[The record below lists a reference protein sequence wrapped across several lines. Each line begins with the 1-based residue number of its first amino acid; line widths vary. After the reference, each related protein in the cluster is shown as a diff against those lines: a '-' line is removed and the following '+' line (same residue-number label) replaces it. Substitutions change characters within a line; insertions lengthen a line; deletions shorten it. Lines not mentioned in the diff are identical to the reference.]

1 MAYPSGTFANPET
14 GILAVTFS
22 ARYSSYQGDF
32 GAGTSDIR
40 IACTVKD
47 NTSAV
52 VAQCV
57 LSRASAS
64 LPVALSYPGGNAS
77 YTVEMAYLSHSIA
90 GAGWVKADNLN
101 ILVELYK
108 R

>member
-1 MAYPSGTFANPET
+1 MAYPSGTFSNPAA
-14 GILAVTFS
+14 GVLCVTFS

-32 GAGTSDIR
+32 GSGTSDIR
-40 IACTVKD
+40 IACVVKD
-47 NTSAV
+47 ASNAV

-57 LSRASAS
+57 ISRNSAS
-64 LPVALSYPGGNAS
+64 LPVALNYPGGS
-77 YTVEMAYLSHSIA
+77 VSWTVEMTYLSHSIA

-101 ILVELYK
+101 ILVELFK

>member
-1 MAYPSGTFANPET
+1 MAYPSGTFSNAAT
-14 GILAVTFS
+14 GVLAVTFS

-32 GAGTSDIR
+32 GTGTSDIR
-40 IACTVKD
+40 IACVVKD
-47 NTSAV
+47 NTGATV
-52 VAQCV
+52 VQCV

-64 LPVALSYPGGNAS
+64 LPLAVNYPGGSVS
-77 YTVEMAYLSHSIA
+77 YTVEMSYLSHNIS

>member
-1 MAYPSGTFANPET
+1 MGYPSGTFSNPEP

-32 GAGTSDIR
+32 GSGTSEIR
-40 IACTVKD
+40 IACVVKD
-47 NTSAV
+47 QTGAV
-52 VAQCV
+52 VAQCI

-64 LPVALSYPGGNAS
+64 LPVALSYPGGS
-77 YTVEMAYLSHSIA
+77 LSWTVEMSYLSHSIA